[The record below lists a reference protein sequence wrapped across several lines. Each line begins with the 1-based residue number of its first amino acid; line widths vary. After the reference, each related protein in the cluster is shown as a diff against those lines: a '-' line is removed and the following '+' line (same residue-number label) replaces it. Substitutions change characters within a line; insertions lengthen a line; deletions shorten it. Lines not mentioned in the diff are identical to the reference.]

1 MTQKIFIK
9 KQSIRVCTRDR
20 TLNFHSCKRSQLKI
34 QQMAFMIMAVFIFFI
49 LAGIFFVSVSLQGM
63 NRDVT
68 RLERE
73 KAITTAANLVDTAEF
88 TCGKS
93 LCLDADK
100 LIVLSSG
107 MKDVFGNLWP
117 VAEIKVRRLYP
128 LASMQSIEDVECT
141 RLTYPECNVFNVYK
155 NNEVK
160 TAGAVSSF
168 VALCR
173 KENKE
178 GFAYDKC
185 ELGQINVA
193 YRAVE

>member
-1 MTQKIFIK
+1 MAKTKNIK
-9 KQSIRVCTRDR
+9 AGKAA
-20 TLNFHSCKRSQLKI
+20 QLKI

-49 LAGIFFVSVSLQGM
+49 LAGIFFVSVSVQGM
-63 NRDVT
+63 KRDVT

-73 KAITTAANLVDTAEF
+73 KAIATVANLVDTAEF

-107 MKDVFGNLWP
+107 MKDVFEGLWP
-117 VAEIKVRRLYP
+117 VAGIKVRKLHP
-128 LASMQSIEDVECT
+128 LISMQNIEDVECT
-141 RLTYPECNVFNVYK
+141 RLTYPECNVFDVYK
-155 NNEVK
+155 NDEVK

-178 GFAYDKC
+178 GFVYDKC
-185 ELGQINVA
+185 ELGQINIA

>member
-1 MTQKIFIK
+1 MINIFFDEK
-9 KQSIRVCTRDR
+9 KKNKNR
-20 TLNFHSCKRSQLKI
+20 KSQLKI

-49 LAGIFFVSVSLQGM
+49 LAGIFFVSVSVQGM
-63 NRDVT
+63 KRDVT

-73 KAITTAANLVDTAEF
+73 KAITTVANLVDTAEF

-100 LIVLSSG
+100 LIALSSG
-107 MKDVFGNLWP
+107 MQEVFGDLWP

-128 LASMQSIEDVECT
+128 LVSTQDVECT
-141 RLTYPECNVFNVYK
+141 RLTYPECNVFDVYK
-155 NNEVK
+155 NDEVK

-178 GFAYDKC
+178 GFVYDKC
-185 ELGQINVA
+185 ELGQINIA

>member
-1 MTQKIFIK
+1 MSNIIKIK
-9 KQSIRVCTRDR
+9 K
-20 TLNFHSCKRSQLKI
+20 KSQLKI
-34 QQMAFMIMAVFIFFI
+34 QQMAFMIMAVFIFFV
-49 LAGIFFVSVSLQGM
+49 LAGIFFVSVSMQGVK
-63 NRDVT
+63 RDAT

-73 KAITTAANLVDTAEF
+73 KAITTVANLVDTAEF

-107 MKDVFGNLWP
+107 MQEVFGDLWH

-128 LASMQSIEDVECT
+128 LLSDQISAQNIEDVECT
-141 RLTYPECNVFNVYK
+141 GLTYPECNVFNIYK
-155 NNEVK
+155 NENVK

-178 GFAYDKC
+178 GFVYDKC
-185 ELGQINVA
+185 ELAQINIA
-193 YRAVE
+193 YRVVE